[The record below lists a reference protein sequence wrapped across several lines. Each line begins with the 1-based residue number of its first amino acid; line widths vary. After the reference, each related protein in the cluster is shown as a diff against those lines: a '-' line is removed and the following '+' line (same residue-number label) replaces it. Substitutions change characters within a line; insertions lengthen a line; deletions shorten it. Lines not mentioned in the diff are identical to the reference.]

1 MIARVLPL
9 ALVLVVGCTGSFSA
23 TTRPS
28 SAQQTEST
36 HEISGRVADYT
47 TAARGEMDG
56 VVLED
61 GTRVH
66 FPPHAGSAVL
76 PLVQRRQIVRV
87 VGVDSYGPDGKRIE
101 ALSITGRDGR
111 RVDVVALTPPE
122 PPASS
127 QRPPVASAPEAP
139 RAQAPLPPPPSLT
152 SAEVATTEGRIDG
165 YTTTPGGDMDG
176 VLLSNGL
183 VIHFPP
189 HTGSALLP
197 LVGRGATVRVTG
209 WQTRGPN
216 GTVIEASKV
225 ISITNG
231 RTVDVSEIPAPETR
245 PPGAVEPPRERA
257 PSPGTAPPPTR
268 VR

>member
-23 TTRPS
+23 STRPS
-28 SAQQTEST
+28 SARQIEATR
-36 HEISGRVADYT
+36 EISGRVADYT
-47 TAARGEMDG
+47 TASRGEMDG

-66 FPPHAGSAVL
+66 FPPHAGSALL
-76 PLVQRRQIVRV
+76 PIVQRGQIIRV
-87 VGVDSYGPDGKRIE
+87 VGVDTYGPEGKHIE
-101 ALSITGRDGR
+101 ALTITGRDGR
-111 RVDVVALTPPE
+111 AVDVVALAPPE
-122 PPASS
+122 APASS
-127 QRPPVASAPEAP
+127 RPPAAATAPDA
-139 RAQAPLPPPPSLT
+139 RAREPLPPPPALT
-152 SAEVATTEGRIDG
+152 SVEVATTEGRIEG

-176 VLLSNGL
+176 LLLSNGL
-183 VIHFPP
+183 QVRFPA
-189 HTGSALLP
+189 HAGSALLP

-225 ISITNG
+225 VSVSNG
-231 RTVDVSEIPAPETR
+231 RTVDVTALPVPETH

-257 PSPGTAPPPTR
+257 PAPGEAPPPVR